1 MSNILNLFDMSNILN
16 LFEMSNILNL
26 FEMSNILNLHEQLH
40 RVFRFAESLSK
51 DFKMIWS

>member
-26 FEMSNILNLHEQLH
+26 FEMSNILDLHEQLH
-40 RVFRFAESLSK
+40 RVFRIAESLSK
-51 DFKMIWS
+51 GFEARS